1 MGAYEVLKHA
11 VSIIQDALRIE
22 HMQGTT
28 FYPGMLHPAIH
39 AQLRAAEA
47 LGNADIPM
55 AQERQK

>member
-1 MGAYEVLKHA
+1 MLKHA